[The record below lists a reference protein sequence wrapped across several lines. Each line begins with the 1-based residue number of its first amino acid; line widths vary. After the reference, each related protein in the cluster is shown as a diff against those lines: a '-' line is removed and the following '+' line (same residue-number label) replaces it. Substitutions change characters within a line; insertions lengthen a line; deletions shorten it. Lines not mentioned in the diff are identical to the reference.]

1 MTRDWADPETVGR
14 NRIDPHAYVLPY
26 AETSDATAGNRTA
39 SPWIASLNGEWRFQ
53 LAETPTA
60 APDGF
65 HEPEA
70 DVGDWDRI
78 EVPQHWQTA
87 GYGDPHYTN
96 VVYPFPLDPP
106 HVPTENPTASYRR
119 TFYVPEEWDERQ
131 LRLRFGGVDS
141 AFHLWINGEEVGYGE
156 GSRLPSAFDVTDYVT
171 PGENTI
177 AVRVYKWSTGSYL
190 EDQDMWWLSGIF
202 RDVTL
207 SAHPRVQVAD
217 VDVRTELDERYED
230 AVLRAS
236 VDVRNVGDDA
246 GTAQIEP
253 TLRDAD
259 GAPVSTTLEARSVSL
274 EAGEVTTLE
283 FETTVEEPRKWTAET
298 PDCYDFVLGVAQGEG
313 EGDDETIVSQ
323 TIGFR
328 EVEIADGQ
336 LLVNGRPVMI
346 RGVNRHDFHPDRGRA
361 VPLEAMRED
370 VKLMKRHNI
379 NAVRTAHYPNDPRFY
394 ELCDE
399 YGLYVLDETDLECH
413 GMIQAETTEHL
424 SDDPRWENAY
434 VDRMVRMVERDKN
447 HPSVICWSLGNESG
461 FGAHHERMAAV
472 TRERDPTR
480 PIHYEPDTE
489 QTVSDIIGPM
499 YPPFEQLEGWADTDL
514 EHPVILCEYAHAMGN
529 GPGNLR
535 KFWELFYEHDG
546 LQGGF
551 VWDWIDQGLR
561 QTADD
566 GSEWF
571 AYGGDFGDEPNDGNF
586 NINGLVFPDREPSPG
601 LTEYKKVI
609 EPVVLREASLE
620 RGELTVENRYD
631 FRSLEHLRASWRV
644 LSDGRV
650 VESGRLPL
658 PSVAAGEAA
667 TVAVPVDT
675 DDLNGPDADAE
686 RVLTVDISLAAE
698 TAWAPRGHTVATG
711 QFVLPESEDGRSSS
725 PVATDAVAAP
735 VTCEADEAE
744 IVVSN
749 DRFELVFDRTFG
761 AIDSLTYQNR
771 SLLEDGP
778 SVGIWRAPTDNDEG
792 LPLSRTFLSRMTD
805 RYERGEPLEAGDLAT
820 VGFAQL
826 WREHGLDQLQFRADE
841 VACAEG
847 GEDANGVA
855 ITVKGRLAPPIY
867 DHGFAV
873 EQTYTVEPTGAITV
887 DTSLEPEGNL
897 SVLPSLPRVGLDLTL
912 EDDLDRVAWYG
923 RGPGES
929 YVDSKEATLL
939 GRYSR
944 SVADLHTPYVRPQ
957 ESGNRTDTRWV
968 TFTDSSGIGLRVTG
982 DALFDF
988 GARRF
993 DVNDLEEAA
1002 HDHELPEREG
1012 IRVSFDD
1019 RHCGLGT
1026 GSCGPATLEEYRID
1040 PQQPVSFSLEFQPI
1054 DANGGPSV
1062 DGR

>member
-1 MTRDWADPETVGR
+1 MTRDWADPETVSR
-14 NRIDPHAYVLPY
+14 NRIDPHAYFLPY

-70 DVGDWDRI
+70 DVGDWDTI
-78 EVPQHWQTA
+78 AVPQHWQTA

-119 TFYVPEEWDERQ
+119 TFSVPEEWSDRQ

-141 AFHLWINGEEVGYGE
+141 AFHLWINGEAVGYGE
-156 GSRLPSAFDVTDYVT
+156 GSRLPSAFDVTDYVSA
-171 PGENTI
+171 GENTI

-207 SAHPRVQVAD
+207 SAHPTVQVAD
-217 VDVRTELDERYED
+217 IDVRTDLDDRYED

-236 VDVRNVGDDA
+236 VDVRTVGDDE
-246 GTAQIEP
+246 GTARIEP

-274 EAGEVTTLE
+274 EAGAATTLE
-283 FETTVEEPRKWTAET
+283 FETAVESPRKWTAET
-298 PDCYDFVLGVAQGEG
+298 PNCYDFVLGVSQGQS
-313 EGDDETIVSQ
+313 DDETVLSQ
-323 TIGFR
+323 TVGFR
-328 EVEIADGQ
+328 EVEITDGQ
-336 LLVNGRPVMI
+336 LLVNGRPVTI

-394 ELCDE
+394 DLCNE

-413 GMIQAETTEHL
+413 GMSHAETTEHV
-424 SDDPRWENAY
+424 SDDPRWEAAY

-461 FGAHHERMAAV
+461 LGTNHERMAAV

-489 QTVSDIIGPM
+489 QAVSDIIGPM
-499 YPPFEQLEGWADTDL
+499 YPPFERLEEWAAADL
-514 EHPVILCEYAHAMGN
+514 EHPVVLCEYAHAMGN

-535 KFWELFYEHDG
+535 EFWDLFYEHDG

-566 GSEWF
+566 GTEWF
-571 AYGGDFGDEPNDGNF
+571 AYGGDFGDEPNDANF

-601 LTEYKKVI
+601 LAEYKKVI
-609 EPVVLREASLE
+609 EPVVLREAALE
-620 RGELTVENRYD
+620 HGELTVENRYD
-631 FRSLEHLRASWRV
+631 FRSLEHLSASWRV
-644 LSDGRV
+644 LADGRV

-667 TVAVPVDT
+667 TVAVPVDA
-675 DDLNGPDADAE
+675 DGLDADAE
-686 RVLTVDISLAAE
+686 HVLSVDVSLAAE
-698 TAWAPRGHTVATG
+698 TAWAPRGHTIATG
-711 QFVLPESEDGRSSS
+711 QFELTERR
-725 PVATDAVAAP
+725 T
-735 VTCEADEAE
+735 EADSALRSTTGVSAPLTCDVTDEE
-744 IVVSN
+744 IRVSN
-749 DRFELVFDRTFG
+749 GQFDLTFDRTFG
-761 AIDSLTYQNR
+761 VIDSLTFQNR
-771 SLLEDGP
+771 SLLESGP
-778 SVGIWRAPTDNDEG
+778 SVGIWRAPTDNDRG
-792 LPLSRTFLSRMTD
+792 LPLSRTLLSQFTE
-805 RYERGEPLEAGDLAT
+805 RYENEERVRAGDLAT
-820 VGFAQL
+820 VGFARL
-826 WREHGLDQLQFRADE
+826 WREHGLDRLQFRADD
-841 VACAEG
+841 VACER
-847 GEDANGVA
+847 DADRVT
-855 ITVKGRLAPPIY
+855 ITVDGRLAPPIY

-873 EQTYTVEPTGAITV
+873 EQTYAIENTGAITV
-887 DTSLEPEGNL
+887 DTALEPEGDL
-897 SVLPSLPRVGLDLTL
+897 SVLPSLPRIGLDLTL
-912 EDDLDRVAWYG
+912 ADDLDQVTWYG

-929 YVDSKEATLL
+929 YVDSTEAALL

-944 SVADLHTPYVRPQ
+944 PVTDLHTPYVRPQ

-968 TFTDSSGIGLRVTG
+968 TFADSSGIGLFVTG
-982 DALFDF
+982 ETTFDF
-988 GARRF
+988 SARRF
-993 DVNDLEEAA
+993 DIADLEAAA

-1012 IRVSFDD
+1012 IRVSIDD
-1019 RHCGLGT
+1019 RHCGIGT

-1040 PQQPVSFSLEFQPI
+1040 PQRPVSFRLAFQPI
-1054 DANGGPSV
+1054 AAADRAAT
-1062 DGR
+1062 DRY